1 MDIRTLISVASTV
14 AKVGHGLCK
23 MDSEIEMEKYKNPI
37 KKVVNHKEY
46 KQAKARY
53 DKYHK

>member
-23 MDSEIEMEKYKNPI
+23 MDSEIEMEKYLDTKIEQTSPVLLNF
-37 KKVVNHKEY
+37 KL
-46 KQAKARY
+46 
-53 DKYHK
+53 